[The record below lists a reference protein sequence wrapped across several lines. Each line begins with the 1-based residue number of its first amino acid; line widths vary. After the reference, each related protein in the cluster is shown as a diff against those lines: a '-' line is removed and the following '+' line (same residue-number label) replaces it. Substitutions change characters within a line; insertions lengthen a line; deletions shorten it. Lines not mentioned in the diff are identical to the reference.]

1 MAPFASSL
9 RLNVNSI
16 LRHMRLQHLIP
27 VCISSF
33 TPAQG
38 PQVRLLQPKGTAHCP
53 PRDISPH
60 CQPCA
65 HAALSPY
72 L

>member
-9 RLNVNSI
+9 KLNVNSI
-16 LRHMRLQHLIP
+16 IRYMHLQHLIP
-27 VCISSF
+27 VCISSSA
-33 TPAQG
+33 PAG
-38 PQVRLLQPKGTAHCP
+38 FVRLLQPKGTAHCP